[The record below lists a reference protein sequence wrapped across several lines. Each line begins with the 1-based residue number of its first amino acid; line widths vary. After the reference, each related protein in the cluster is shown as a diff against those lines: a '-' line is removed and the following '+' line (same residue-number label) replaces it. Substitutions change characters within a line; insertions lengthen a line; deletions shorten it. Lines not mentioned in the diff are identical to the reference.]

1 METVFMDGIID
12 LIIVT
17 NDVDMMGLCVWICY
31 LDRFRSDVL
40 SLLVALSLR
49 RRRGGWDVL

>member
-1 METVFMDGIID
+1 MNGNVFMDGIID

-17 NDVDMMGLCVWICY
+17 NDVRMMGLCVWVCY

-49 RRRGGWDVL
+49 RRRGG